1 MTFHLRYRPGTT
13 LAARFSA
20 NLTTAGYPTR
30 EQAENVRAMCPNAD
44 SLEVVEAAN
53 RAQNKGSRRD
63 NEGTARENGGSS
75 KRVPGRVFGDP
86 QPRTLDQQHSWM
98 RGSASRG

>member
-1 MTFHLRYRPGTT
+1 MTFHLRYRPGTS
-13 LAARFSA
+13 LAARFGA
-20 NLTTAGYPTR
+20 NLTTTGYPTR

-63 NEGTARENGGSS
+63 NRGTARENGGKYQAAPQRLAS
-75 KRVPGRVFGDP
+75 PGAWTTDTKESGR
-86 QPRTLDQQHSWM
+86 
-98 RGSASRG
+98 RG

>member
-20 NLTTAGYPTR
+20 NLTTTGYPTR

-63 NEGTARENGGSS
+63 NEAATWENGGTS
-75 KRVPGRVFGDP
+75 KDGPGRCANTVIPG
-86 QPRTLDQQHSWM
+86 PRRTSKEFD
-98 RGSASRG
+98 